1 MTNLILP
8 VKIAPITPELLER
21 FKASGEWIL
30 GATFAYMIEHPE
42 TKKRMTTMMPIYV
55 KWQEVDG
62 FGDLNLSGFYS
73 SNNTLHDE
81 MNHYLPD
88 GLPDP
93 SAAVEVFE
101 TQIERFYLSGNN
113 DYELGIGYPSEV
125 IPPEGTKVGVFKL

>member
-1 MTNLILP
+1 MNNLILP
-8 VKIAPITPELLER
+8 VKIAPIIPELLER
-21 FKASGEWIL
+21 FKASGEWV
-30 GATFAYMIEHPE
+30 TYH
-42 TKKRMTTMMPIYV
+42 V
-55 KWQEVDG
+55 
-62 FGDLNLSGFYS
+62 N
-73 SNNTLHDE
+73 DE
-81 MNHYLPD
+81 MIKLAYNQGLRCWVDERGAAVLSNGDYLTHYLPD

>member
-1 MTNLILP
+1 MNNLILP
-8 VKIAPITPELLER
+8 VKIAPIIPELLER
-21 FKASGEWIL
+21 FKASGEFVKYQI
-30 GATFAYMIEHPE
+30 GDD
-42 TKKRMTTMMPIYV
+42 IY
-55 KWQEVDG
+55 KLAWNSG
-62 FGDLNLSGFYS
+62 LSGWVVQHPGRAIS
-73 SNNTLHDE
+73 IAWHIKDE
-81 MNHYLPD
+81 HLTHYLPD

>member
-1 MTNLILP
+1 MMKKYLMVEIEE
-8 VKIAPITPELLER
+8 ITPELLER
-21 FKASGEWIL
+21 FKASGEFVKYQI
-30 GATFAYMIEHPE
+30 GDD
-42 TKKRMTTMMPIYV
+42 IY
-55 KWQEVDG
+55 KLAWNSG
-62 FGDLNLSGFYS
+62 LSGWVVQHPGRAIS
-73 SNNTLHDE
+73 IAWHIKDE
-81 MNHYLPD
+81 HLTHYLPD

>member
-1 MTNLILP
+1 MSNLILP

-21 FKASGEWIL
+21 FKASGEFVKYQI
-30 GATFAYMIEHPE
+30 GDD
-42 TKKRMTTMMPIYV
+42 IY
-55 KWQEVDG
+55 KLAWNSG
-62 FGDLNLSGFYS
+62 LSGWVVQHPGRAIS
-73 SNNTLHDE
+73 IAWHIKDE
-81 MNHYLPD
+81 HLTHYLPD